1 MAIVIVCKSVVCK
14 KAKELGL
21 TNLRRTYDKTKA
33 KVAMFKSA
41 HERRA
46 ALSEKMKEWHSKH
59 DHPRGALGM
68 RHDQKTKELIGR
80 KSKERWHSMSKKQQ
94 EDQVTRAVASKIAN
108 NTQPRARVE
117 ATWKA
122 GWREIGNQRIYAR
135 SRWEANIGRMLEL
148 RRASGDIAKW
158 EHEPI
163 TFWFEKIKR
172 GVRSYKPDFRITE
185 NDGSQSYIEV
195 KGWMDARSKTTLSRM
210 KRYHPDVK
218 IDVIESKRY
227 AAIQQQLKTV
237 IPEWEL
243 DVRKCRQ

>member
-1 MAIVIVCKSVVCK
+1 MKSVVCK
-14 KAKELGL
+14 KARDLGL
-21 TNLRRTYDKTKA
+21 TDLRRKYDKTRVKIP
-33 KVAMFKSA
+33 MFKTEG
-41 HERRA
+41 ERRIA
-46 ALSEKMKEWHSKH
+46 ASVRMKEWIAKNG
-59 DHPRGALGM
+59 HPKGALGI
-68 RHDQKTKELIGR
+68 RHSRETRELIAK
-80 KSKERWHSMSKKQQ
+80 KSKERWDSMTKKQK
-94 EDQVTRAVASKIAN
+94 EDHTTKSVVTRIAN

-117 ATWKA
+117 TTWKA
-122 GWREIGNQRIYAR
+122 GWREIGGQRIYAR
-135 SRWEANIGRMLEL
+135 SRWEANIGRMLEF
-148 RRASGDIAKW
+148 RRAAGDIAKW

-227 AAIQQQLKTV
+227 AAIQQQLKMV